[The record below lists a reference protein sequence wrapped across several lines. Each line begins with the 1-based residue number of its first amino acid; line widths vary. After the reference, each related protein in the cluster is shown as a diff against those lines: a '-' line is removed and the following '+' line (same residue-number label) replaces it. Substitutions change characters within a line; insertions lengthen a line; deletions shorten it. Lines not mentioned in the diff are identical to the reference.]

1 MKWEHRIEKMRNEL
15 RARAYRFFGF
25 LQVCHGMTY
34 SINYT
39 VSISWDTLTR
49 DVSRVGRKFVKVF
62 RACIQNYI
70 IFRATIRFSFVVP
83 TAVTSV
89 SEVTDFSSAKSE
101 ITSASGFL
109 SSARISLTHFL
120 NQHAMELRREDQ
132 SLTRFLT
139 CFKKRFR

>member
-1 MKWEHRIEKMRNEL
+1 MRYSDQRCKSG
-15 RARAYRFFGF
+15 RA
-25 LQVCHGMTY
+25 QVCQ
-34 SINYT
+34 S
-39 VSISWDTLTR
+39 VSGLHTKLYN
-49 DVSRVGRKFVKVF
+49 
-62 RACIQNYI
+62 IQGND
-70 IFRATIRFSFVVP
+70 RFSFVVP